1 MSKGIGLASLL
12 DNWAGSEPSRIA
24 LVSILKAIT
33 GASIRLSR
41 SIAGSDLLD
50 LDGLGGD
57 LNADGDTRKPLDLF
71 AHQIFVDALANMP
84 VAFIV
89 SKEAEAAIEID
100 PGARYGVAIDPLDGS
115 SNIETNLSIGTIFS
129 VLESSVDELLT
140 VPPGERQRVAG
151 FVCYGPQTR
160 LVLNYGEGSLIFLLD
175 PETGDFR
182 SVGAPLAIPS
192 GWCEFAINVSNYR
205 FWEQNVKHFIDDC
218 IAGENGNLGRDFNMR
233 WNASLVAEAFRVL
246 ARGGVFLYPGDSR
259 PGYANGRLRL
269 LYEALPLAMIVE
281 QAGGSASDGCNR
293 ILELPLK
300 SLHQRV
306 PLIFGSRDRV
316 EEVIG
321 YVAGTAVEA
330 TRFPLFEHRGLLRIP
345 SR

>member
-1 MSKGIGLASLL
+1 MSKAIGLSTIL
-12 DNWAGSEPSRIA
+12 DNWAGPEPSRIA

-33 GASIRLSR
+33 GASARLSR
-41 SIAGSDLLD
+41 SIARRDLLD
-50 LDGLGGD
+50 LEGFGGD
-57 LNADGDTRKPLDLF
+57 LNADGDTRNPLDVF
-71 AHQIFVDALANMP
+71 AHRTFVDALANMP

-89 SKEAEAAIEID
+89 SEESEAAIEID
-100 PGARYGVAIDPLDGS
+100 PNARYGVALDPLDGS
-115 SNIETNLSIGTIFS
+115 SNIDTNLSIGTIFS

-140 VPPGERQRVAG
+140 VLPGERQRVAG

-160 LVLNYGEGSLIFLLD
+160 LVMNFGEGGLVFLLD
-175 PETGDFR
+175 PETNEFR
-182 SVGAPLAIPS
+182 LVGGPLAIPS

-205 FWEQNVKHFIDDC
+205 FWDQNVKHFIDDC
-218 IAGENGNLGRDFNMR
+218 IAGENGNLGRNFNMR

-246 ARGGVFLYPGDSR
+246 SRGGVFLYPGDSR

-269 LYEALPLAMIVE
+269 LYEAVPLAMIVE
-281 QAGGSASDGCNR
+281 QAGGSASDGCKR
-293 ILELPLK
+293 ILELPLE

-316 EEVIG
+316 EEVIE
-321 YVAGTAVEA
+321 YIAGTAVEA